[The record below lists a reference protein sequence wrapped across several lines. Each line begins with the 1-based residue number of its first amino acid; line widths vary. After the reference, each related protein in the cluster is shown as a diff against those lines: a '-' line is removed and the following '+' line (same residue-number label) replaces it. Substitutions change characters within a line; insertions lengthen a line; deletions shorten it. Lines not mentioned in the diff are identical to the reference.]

1 MKLGNLDQNSSQ
13 RYVVYNSLCEA
24 PALLAASGQKG
35 GNTPYIPTIK
45 RISKQEYEEIKS
57 NR

>member
-24 PALLAASGQKG
+24 PALLAVSGQG
-35 GNTPYIPTIK
+35 GVIHHIYRQLK
-45 RISKQEYEEIKS
+45 E
-57 NR
+57 